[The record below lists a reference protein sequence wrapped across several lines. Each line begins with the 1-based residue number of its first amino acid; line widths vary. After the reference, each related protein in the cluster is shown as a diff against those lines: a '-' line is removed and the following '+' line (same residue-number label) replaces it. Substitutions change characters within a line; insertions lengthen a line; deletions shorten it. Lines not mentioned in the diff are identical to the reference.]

1 MKHAI
6 VSHDEWMAARTAFLA
21 KEKEFTKQ
29 RDELSRQ
36 RRELPWERVEKEYV
50 FDGPNGKETLSDLFA
65 GRSQL
70 IVYHFMFPP
79 EWEAGCPHCS
89 FWADNFNEIIV
100 HLNQRDASMV
110 AVSRAPRQKIDAFEK
125 RMGWSFKWLSSG
137 ANDFNYDFG
146 ASFTDENTKKP
157 VFNYGT
163 MAPGRNDREG
173 MSVFYKNENGEI
185 FHTYSSYARGIDM
198 FNTTYHYLDACPKG
212 RDEDNLPFTQAW
224 VKHHDRYD
232 V

>member
-1 MKHAI
+1 MDHPV
-6 VSHDEWMAARTAFLA
+6 VSHDQWLAARTAFLA

-29 RDELSRQ
+29 RDELNRQ
-36 RRELPWERVEKEYV
+36 RRELPWERVEKEYA
-50 FDGPNGKETLSDLFA
+50 FDGPNGKETLSDLFD

-110 AVSRAPRQKIDAFEK
+110 AISRAPRAKLDAFEK
-125 RMGWSFKWLSSG
+125 RMGWSFRWLSSG
-137 ANDFNYDFG
+137 ESDFNYDFG
-146 ASFTDENTKKP
+146 ASFTDENTKLP

-173 MSVFYKNENGEI
+173 MSVFYKNEKGEI

-224 VKHHDRYD
+224 VKHHDRYQ
-232 V
+232 

>member
-1 MKHAI
+1 MNQRI
-6 VSHDEWMAARTAFLA
+6 VSHDEWIAARTAFLA
-21 KEKEFTKQ
+21 KEKEFTKE
-29 RDELSRQ
+29 RDALSRA
-36 RRELPWERVEKEYV
+36 RRELPWERVEKQYA
-50 FDGPNGKETLSDLFA
+50 FDGPNGKETLSDLFD

-89 FWADNFNEIIV
+89 FWADNFDPIIV

-110 AVSRAPRQKIDAFEK
+110 AISRAPREKLDAFEK

-137 ANDFNYDFG
+137 DGDFNYDFG
-146 ASFTDENTKKP
+146 ASFTDENTKLP

-163 MAPGRNDREG
+163 MVPGRNDREG
-173 MSVFYKNENGEI
+173 MSVFYKNDDGEI

-198 FNTTYHYLDACPKG
+198 FNTAYHYLDACPKG
-212 RDEDNLPFTQAW
+212 RDEDSLPFTQAW
-224 VKHHDRYD
+224 VKHHDRYE
-232 V
+232 